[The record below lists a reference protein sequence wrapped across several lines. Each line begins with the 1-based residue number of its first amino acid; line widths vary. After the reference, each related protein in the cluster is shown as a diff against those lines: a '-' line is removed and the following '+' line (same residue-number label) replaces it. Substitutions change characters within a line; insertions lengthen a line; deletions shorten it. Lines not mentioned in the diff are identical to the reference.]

1 MNVINIK
8 NKIPHI
14 STYTVFPLAV
24 HFLGDIAF
32 KVIFRD
38 PPGIPGGLGAK

>member
-14 STYTVFPLAV
+14 STYTVFSPGG
-24 HFLGDIAF
+24 HFSGDIAF